1 MWGVNPGSQ
10 SESVCPIQPPQP
22 PLGCDFSK
30 LSPPLCLFLEFTML
44 KWWLEWGWES
54 WSHFH
59 NHNFSRQKCLGKR
72 SAPDFDGRITFS
84 WSLLPV
90 NLLTFFPR
98 RPAFSVECHFKPSPF
113 FFFFFFERERDWTSW
128 KTASR
133 LPRIQSWSSRQRSGE
148 QSALVASTPKLISL
162 SVNACHGVFRSHFG
176 NF

>member
-1 MWGVNPGSQ
+1 MWGVNPGPR

-59 NHNFSRQKCLGKR
+59 NHNFSRQKRLGKR

-98 RPAFSVECHFKPSPF
+98 RPAFSVECHFKPSPVF
-113 FFFFFFERERDWTSW
+113 FFFLRERERLDIMEDSFQTS
-128 KTASR
+128 KDSE
-133 LPRIQSWSSRQRSGE
+133 LE
-148 QSALVASTPKLISL
+148 QSSALWWAKCPRCKHSQTNL
-162 SVNACHGVFRSHFG
+162 SFCKCMSRSI
-176 NF
+176 